1 MRKILVTSALPYANG
16 PIHLGHLVEYIQTDI
31 WVRFQKLSGNEVH
44 YICADDTHGTPIM
57 LKAQDL
63 NISPQELIQ
72 KSHQEHLQDFKSF
85 GVDFSYYGSTDDIE
99 NKNLVYEI
107 FEKLKQENLIHTKE
121 IEQFFD
127 NVKNIFLPDRYIKG
141 ICPKCDAEDQYGD
154 ACEKCGSTYDAINL
168 KNPVSTVT
176 GTEPVKKKTEHYFFK
191 LSSDKCASFLKEFI
205 QSNVMQSEAKNK
217 LAEWFKSG
225 LNDWDISRDAPY
237 FGFQIPGSENKFFY
251 VWLDAPTGY
260 LGTFKKYC
268 KEKGIDFNE
277 FINTDLNINN
287 KTEMVH
293 FIGKDILYFHG
304 LFWPAI
310 LKFSGLKLPTNIFA
324 HGFLTINGNKMS
336 KSRGTF
342 ITAEKFLASS
352 VEPDSLR
359 YYYAAKLNPSMADI
373 DLNLS
378 DFVQRVNSDL
388 LGKFVNI
395 ASRSHSFVKK
405 YFSNTVLKIQQNE
418 LTDILKNSQ
427 NEIKDLY
434 EAREFS
440 KCMKTIMGLADKIN
454 YYYDNNKPW
463 ELAKSETD
471 RTKLHHVCSNTI
483 HYFKI
488 LTIFLKPV
496 IPSIS
501 KNAEVFLNSSNL
513 SWNDLNEDNF
523 YESFHINKYNH
534 LFKRIDIKMID
545 KILDN
550 QPSNQQKD
558 EDKISIQDLKKIK
571 LVVGQIITA
580 EAIQDADKLLKLN
593 VDLGNEDKR
602 QVFAGIKSNYEPN
615 SLINK
620 LVIVVANLEPRKMRF
635 GESQAMLLAAS
646 GEEGVFLLSPDS
658 GAKPGMIVS

>member
-63 NISPQELIQ
+63 NISPKELIQ
-72 KSHQEHLQDFKSF
+72 KSHQEHLQDFKRF

-99 NKNLVYEI
+99 NKKLVYEI
-107 FEKLKQENLIHTKE
+107 FEKLKKENLIHTKE

-141 ICPKCDAEDQYGD
+141 ICPQCDAEDQYGD
-154 ACEKCGSTYDAINL
+154 ACEKCGSTYNAINL

-176 GTEPVKKKTEHYFFK
+176 GTEPVKKKTEHYFFN

-237 FGFQIPGSENKFFY
+237 FGFQIPGSKNKFFY

-277 FINTDLNINN
+277 FINTDSNINN
-287 KTEMVH
+287 TTEMVH

-352 VEPDSLR
+352 VDPDSLR

-395 ASRSHSFVKK
+395 ASRSHSFIKK
-405 YFSNTVLKIQQNE
+405 YFSNSVLKIQKNE
-418 LTDILKNSQ
+418 LTDLIKNSQ
-427 NEIKDLY
+427 NEIKDFY

-471 RTKLHHVCSNTI
+471 RIKLHHVCSNTI

-501 KNAEVFLNSSNL
+501 KNAEIFLNSSNL
-513 SWNDLNEDNF
+513 CWKDLNKDNF

-534 LFKRIDIKMID
+534 LFKRIDIEMID

-550 QPSNQQKD
+550 QPSSQQKD

-580 EAIQDADKLLKLN
+580 EPIQDADKLLKLN
-593 VDLGNEDKR
+593 VDLGNGDNR

-620 LVIVVANLEPRKMRF
+620 LVIVVANLQPRKMRF

>member
-72 KSHQEHLQDFKSF
+72 KSHQEHLQDFRSF

-99 NKNLVYEI
+99 NKNLVYDI
-107 FEKLKQENLIHTKE
+107 FEKLKQENLIHIKE
-121 IEQFFD
+121 IEQFYD

-141 ICPKCDAEDQYGD
+141 ICPKCGAEDQYGD
-154 ACEKCGSTYDAINL
+154 ACEKCGSTYDAIDL
-168 KNPVSTVT
+168 KNPISTVT
-176 GTEPVKKKTEHYFFK
+176 GTVPVKKKTEHYFFK
-191 LSSDKCASFLKEFI
+191 LSSDKCDSFLKEFI
-205 QSNVMQSEAKNK
+205 QSNVMQNEAKNK

-277 FINTDLNINN
+277 FINADLNKNN
-287 KTEMVH
+287 QTEMVH

-342 ITAEKFLASS
+342 ITAKKFLASS
-352 VEPDSLR
+352 LDPDSLR

-395 ASRSHSFVKK
+395 ASRSHSFIKK
-405 YFSNTVLKIQQNE
+405 YFSNIVLKIQQNE

-440 KCMKTIMGLADKIN
+440 KCMKTIMGLADRIN

-463 ELAKSETD
+463 ELAKSQTD
-471 RTKLHHVCSNTI
+471 RVNLHHVCSNTI

-501 KNAEVFLNSSNL
+501 KNAEIFLNSSNL
-513 SWNDLNEDNF
+513 SWNDLNQDNF

-550 QPSNQQKD
+550 QPPSQKKD

-571 LVVGQIITA
+571 LVVGKIIAA
-580 EAIQDADKLLKLN
+580 EAIQDADKLLNLN

-620 LVIVVANLEPRKMRF
+620 LVIVVANLQPRKMRF

-646 GEEGVFLLSPDS
+646 GKEGVFLLSPDS

>member
-72 KSHQEHLQDFKSF
+72 KSHQEHLQDFRGF
-85 GVDFSYYGSTDDIE
+85 GVEFSYYGSTDDVE
-99 NKNLVYEI
+99 NKNLVYGI
-107 FEKLKQENLIHTKE
+107 FEKLKQENLIHIKE
-121 IEQFFD
+121 IEQFYD

-141 ICPKCDAEDQYGD
+141 ICPKCGADDQYGD

-168 KNPVSTVT
+168 KNPISTVT
-176 GTEPVKKKTEHYFFK
+176 GTVPVKKKTEHYFFK
-191 LSSDKCASFLKEFI
+191 LSSDKCASFLNEFI
-205 QSNVMQSEAKNK
+205 QSNVMQNEAKNK

-251 VWLDAPTGY
+251 VWLDAPAGY

-277 FINTDLNINN
+277 FINADLNKNN
-287 KTEMVH
+287 QTEMVH

-352 VEPDSLR
+352 LDPDSLR

-395 ASRSHSFVKK
+395 ASRSHSFIKK
-405 YFSNTVLKIQQNE
+405 YFSNIVLKIQQNE
-418 LTDILKNSQ
+418 LTNTLKNSQ

-440 KCMKTIMGLADKIN
+440 KCMKTIMGLADRIN

-471 RTKLHHVCSNTI
+471 RIKLHHVCSNTI

-501 KNAEVFLNSSNL
+501 KNAEIFLNSSNL
-513 SWNDLNEDNF
+513 GWKDLNEDNF

-550 QPSNQQKD
+550 QPPSQQKD

-571 LVVGQIITA
+571 LVVGKIIAA

-620 LVIVVANLEPRKMRF
+620 LVIVVANLQPRKMRF

>member
-72 KSHQEHLQDFKSF
+72 KSHQEHLQDFRSF

-99 NKNLVYEI
+99 NKNLVYDI
-107 FEKLKQENLIHTKE
+107 FEKLKQENLIHIKE
-121 IEQFFD
+121 IEQFYD

-141 ICPKCDAEDQYGD
+141 ICPKCGAEDQYGD
-154 ACEKCGSTYDAINL
+154 ACEKCGSTYDAIDL
-168 KNPVSTVT
+168 KNPISTVT
-176 GTEPVKKKTEHYFFK
+176 GTVPVKKKTEHYFFK

-205 QSNVMQSEAKNK
+205 QSNVMQNEAKNK

-277 FINTDLNINN
+277 FINADLNKNN
-287 KTEMVH
+287 QTEMVH

-352 VEPDSLR
+352 LDPDSLR

-395 ASRSHSFVKK
+395 ASRSHSFIKK
-405 YFSNTVLKIQQNE
+405 YFSNIVLKIQQNE
-418 LTDILKNSQ
+418 LTNILKNSQ

-440 KCMKTIMGLADKIN
+440 KCMKTIMGLADRIN

-471 RTKLHHVCSNTI
+471 RIKLHHVCSNTI

-501 KNAEVFLNSSNL
+501 KNAEIFLNSSNL
-513 SWNDLNEDNF
+513 GWNDLNEDNF

-550 QPSNQQKD
+550 QPPSQQKD

-571 LVVGQIITA
+571 LVVGKIIAA

-620 LVIVVANLEPRKMRF
+620 LVIVVANLQPRKMRF

>member
-72 KSHQEHLQDFKSF
+72 KSHLEHLQDFRSF

-99 NKNLVYEI
+99 NKNLVYDI
-107 FEKLKQENLIHTKE
+107 FEKLKQENLIHIKE
-121 IEQFFD
+121 IEQFYD

-141 ICPKCDAEDQYGD
+141 ICPKCGAEDQYGD
-154 ACEKCGSTYDAINL
+154 ACEKCGSTYDAIDL
-168 KNPVSTVT
+168 KNPISTVT

-205 QSNVMQSEAKNK
+205 QSNVMQNEAKNK

-277 FINTDLNINN
+277 FINADLNKNN
-287 KTEMVH
+287 QTEMVH

-352 VEPDSLR
+352 LDPDSLR

-395 ASRSHSFVKK
+395 ASRSHSFIKK
-405 YFSNTVLKIQQNE
+405 YFSNIVLKIQQNE
-418 LTDILKNSQ
+418 LTNILKNSQ

-440 KCMKTIMGLADKIN
+440 KCMKTIMGLADRIN

-471 RTKLHHVCSNTI
+471 RIKLHHVCSNTI

-501 KNAEVFLNSSNL
+501 KNAEIFLNSSNL
-513 SWNDLNEDNF
+513 GWNDLNEDNF

-550 QPSNQQKD
+550 QPPSQQKE

-571 LVVGQIITA
+571 LVVGKIIAA

-620 LVIVVANLEPRKMRF
+620 LVIVVANLQPRKMRF

>member
-72 KSHQEHLQDFKSF
+72 KSHQEHLQDFRSF

-99 NKNLVYEI
+99 NKNLVYDI
-107 FEKLKQENLIHTKE
+107 FEKLKQENLIHIKE
-121 IEQFFD
+121 IEQFYD

-141 ICPKCDAEDQYGD
+141 ICPKCGAEDQYGD
-154 ACEKCGSTYDAINL
+154 ACEKCGSTYDAIDL
-168 KNPVSTVT
+168 KNPISTVT
-176 GTEPVKKKTEHYFFK
+176 GTVPVKKKTEHYFFK

-205 QSNVMQSEAKNK
+205 QSNVMQNEAKNK

-277 FINTDLNINN
+277 FINADLNKNN

-352 VEPDSLR
+352 LDPDSLR

-395 ASRSHSFVKK
+395 ASRSHSFIKK
-405 YFSNTVLKIQQNE
+405 YFSNIVLKIQQNE
-418 LTDILKNSQ
+418 LTNILKNSQ

-440 KCMKTIMGLADKIN
+440 KCMKTIMGLADRIN

-471 RTKLHHVCSNTI
+471 RIKLHHVCSNTI

-501 KNAEVFLNSSNL
+501 KNAEIFLNSSNL
-513 SWNDLNEDNF
+513 GWNDLNEDNF

-550 QPSNQQKD
+550 QPPSQQKE

-571 LVVGQIITA
+571 LVVGKIIAA

-620 LVIVVANLEPRKMRF
+620 LVIVVANLQPRKMRF